1 MGPIRIH
8 RPDGYPYVIV
18 IRRSD
23 CSLAIHE
30 SPDQLDF
37 DRFHGLLPML
47 EQAEG
52 EFVWAGKTEEFL
64 ALLRHNQP
72 KE

>member
-1 MGPIRIH
+1 MDPIRLY

-37 DRFHGLLPML
+37 DRFMGLAPQL
-47 EQAEG
+47 EQAGG
-52 EFVWAGKTEEFL
+52 EFVWAGKGEEFL
-64 ALLRHNQP
+64 ALLRDNQP